1 MFVYFHIDELARDAV
16 VASAL
21 KKELKARGGQL
32 VYGNRFT
39 TDYVLR
45 HLNIF
50 DAIILPSLLHFYGAF
65 PDAEAPPENVFILQ
79 TEAIGQATGTLKRLN
94 GKYFGDEPV
103 KYDPWHRAVR
113 GYLLWGAAHLNSF
126 HEYHPEYLSK
136 CKVVGHPRLSHLC
149 KGQRLA
155 RAGVRPVVGFVSRF
169 SLLSPFDARIPF
181 ESIVSSMRFG
191 KKVMPIYE
199 GSPGKDVEDMFY
211 TEVMDFRVMLQI
223 MMTLDPA
230 RYRIAVRPHPREN
243 RLGWQRLASKL
254 GLDITVSDW
263 DKPFAHW
270 LGEIDHIVTPP
281 STGLYDI
288 FFHGRRPIVIDRVV
302 ATRADHILAQ
312 SDDRNQILE
321 GICRPNSVAEVI
333 RLLES
338 GDIPPPPDSVHLR
351 LQEQVGADIA
361 SRSTANILDAIAEF
375 TADSPP
381 ARRKVGALAAWHLAT
396 TCLSELKECKARLQR
411 RVEQGASFN
420 LTLRRSRWIDRLVAD

>member
-1 MFVYFHIDELARDAV
+1 MLVYFHIDELARDAV

-21 KKELKARGGQL
+21 KKELAERGGQL

-45 HLNIF
+45 RGNIF
-50 DAIILPSLLHFYGAF
+50 DAIILPSLLHFFGAF
-65 PDAEAPPENVFILQ
+65 PDATALPDNVFILQ

-103 KYDPWHRAVR
+103 KYDPWHKAVR
-113 GYLLWGAAHLNSF
+113 GYLLWGPAHLNSF

-136 CKVVGHPRLSHLC
+136 CRVVGHPRLSSRC
-149 KGQRLA
+149 KGRPQERGDA
-155 RAGVRPVVGFVSRF
+155 RPVVGFVSRF
-169 SLLSPFDARIPF
+169 NLLSPFDGRTPF

-191 KKVMPIYE
+191 KKAMPIYE
-199 GSPGKDVEDMFY
+199 GSPDKDVEDMFY

-223 MMTLDPA
+223 MLSLDPN

-243 RLGWQRLASKL
+243 RLGWQRLARKL
-254 GLDITVSDW
+254 GLDITVSKW
-263 DKPFAHW
+263 DVPFSHW

-281 STGLYDI
+281 STSLYDV

-302 ATRADHILAQ
+302 ASRADHILAQ

-321 GICRPNSVAEVI
+321 GICRPGSVEEVL
-333 RLLES
+333 RLLDS
-338 GDIPPPPDSVHLR
+338 GDIPPPPASVQQR
-351 LQEQVGADIA
+351 LQEQVGAEVA
-361 SRSTANILDAIAEF
+361 ARSIANIVDAMAEF
-375 TADSPP
+375 VPP
-381 ARRKVGALAAWHLAT
+381 QGRRRKVGVLAAWHVVVMA
-396 TCLSELKECKARLQR
+396 LSELKAFKAWLQR

-420 LTLRRSRWIDRLVAD
+420 LTLRRRGWIDRLSL